1 MKKVKK
7 VSHRK
12 VSNAALRREVK
23 QRAKLF
29 PAARP
34 RGPLYRQSLG
44 FQPKDRPLPS
54 DLNRLCESPLE
65 PQRHPG
71 HSRFPGG

>member
-1 MKKVKK
+1 VKKVKK

-29 PAARP
+29 LAARP
-34 RGPLYRQSLG
+34 RVVP
-44 FQPKDRPLPS
+44 FTVKA
-54 DLNRLCESPLE
+54 
-65 PQRHPG
+65 
-71 HSRFPGG
+71 